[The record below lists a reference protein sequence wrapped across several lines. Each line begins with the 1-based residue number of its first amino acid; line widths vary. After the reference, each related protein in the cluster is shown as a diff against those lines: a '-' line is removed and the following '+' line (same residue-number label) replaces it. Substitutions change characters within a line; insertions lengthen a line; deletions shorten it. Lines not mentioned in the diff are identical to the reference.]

1 MNSKSFLLHLRKKL
15 LLMEHHQLF
24 RFVYLLGAVN
34 AIFFSILIFKKAQRT
49 TADKILGIWLIVLS
63 LQLIIPFIFLIENNA
78 YFNIAGYEIIFL
90 GFHPIL
96 LYDYIISLTG
106 RKRKI
111 KNKIVLYLPAIISA
125 IIVIWAL
132 SIPLEMKIKIYHGDL
147 KLPIKIW
154 VAFLSSFSCFEI
166 FIFLSFKELRKHIK
180 KILNIYSFRDNVDLY
195 WLWKL
200 VVSFAI
206 IYTIVMTIF
215 MYNFFMGKSLLLVD
229 FIMYGFMSVFIF
241 FMGYWGWQQGNI
253 FNSNGINEIEL
264 LPEITSVERKKKYLK
279 EELSEEGVK
288 LNQFMESQKPYLNQN
303 LSLHDL
309 ANETLIQPHQLSK
322 LIHREF
328 GINFFEFINRYRVEY
343 FKNTV
348 NSIQFKKYTLLAI
361 AFECGFNSKASFN
374 RIFKEYT
381 GITPAEFRLKNKS
394 QLIDT

>member
-1 MNSKSFLLHLRKKL
+1 MNSKSFLLHLSKKL

-34 AIFFSILIFKKAQRT
+34 AIFFSILLFKKAHRT
-49 TADKILGIWLIVLS
+49 AADKILGIWLIVLFF
-63 LQLIIPFIFLIENNA
+63 QLIIPFIYLIENNT
-78 YFNIAGYEIIFL
+78 YFNIAGYEIVFL

-96 LYDYIISLTG
+96 LYDYIITLTG

-111 KNKIVLYLPAIISA
+111 KKRFVLYLPAIFSA
-125 IIVIWAL
+125 LIAIWAL
-132 SIPLEMKIKIYHGDL
+132 SIPLEIKINIYHGDL

-154 VAFLSSFSCFEI
+154 VAFLCSFSCFEI
-166 FIFLSFKELRKHIK
+166 FLFLSFRELRKHRK
-180 KILNIYSFRDNVDLY
+180 KILSIYSFRDNVDLY

-200 VVSFAI
+200 VFSFSI
-206 IYTIVMTIF
+206 IYTIVMTFF
-215 MYNFFMGKSLLLVD
+215 MCMFFMGKSLFLAD
-229 FIMYGFMSVFIF
+229 FIMYGFMAVFIF
-241 FMGYWGWQQGNI
+241 FIGYWGWQQGNI
-253 FNSNGINEIEL
+253 FYSTGINEIEL
-264 LPEITSVERKKKYLK
+264 IPEITNEVKIKKHSKI
-279 EELSEEGVK
+279 ELSDEGIK
-288 LNQFMESQKPYLNQN
+288 LKQFVETQKLYLNQN

-348 NSIQFKKYTLLAI
+348 NSTQFKNYTLLAI

-381 GITPAEFRLKNKS
+381 GITPAEFRLKKKS